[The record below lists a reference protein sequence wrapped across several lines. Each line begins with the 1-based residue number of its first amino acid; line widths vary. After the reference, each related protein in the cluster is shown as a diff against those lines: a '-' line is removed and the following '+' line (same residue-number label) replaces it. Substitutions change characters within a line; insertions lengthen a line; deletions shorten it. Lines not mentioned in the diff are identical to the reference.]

1 VLTLSLAP
9 YVPYQVNLTAVACGI
24 RVPLTSQTAFTQE
37 GVPTVGPTI
46 TNITRTSGVSASLQW
61 APLPLEDSRG
71 YVINYS
77 VTYSQKTDILC
88 SPPSTWI
95 DATNFTTHN
104 LAYVI
109 SGLIPHLSY
118 CVAVSA
124 STNAGVGIFGPPS
137 EIPCEVLH
145 CIFGSM

>member
-1 VLTLSLAP
+1 MQYTFVSHWFQTCLAVLDGVLYDFLFFVS
-9 YVPYQVNLTAVACGI
+9 
-24 RVPLTSQTAFTQE
+24 
-37 GVPTVGPTI
+37 VPTVGPTI
-46 TNITRTSGVSASLQW
+46 TNTTRTSGVSASLQW
-61 APLPLEDSRG
+61 APLPLEDSKG

-95 DATNFTTHN
+95 DATNFTTQN

-145 CIFGSM
+145 CIFESM

>member
-1 VLTLSLAP
+1 MQYTFASHWFQTCLAVLDSVLYDFLFFVS
-9 YVPYQVNLTAVACGI
+9 
-24 RVPLTSQTAFTQE
+24 
-37 GVPTVGPTI
+37 VPTVGPTI
-46 TNITRTSGVSASLQW
+46 TNTTRMSGVSASLQW

-95 DATNFTTHN
+95 DATNFTTQN

-109 SGLIPHLSY
+109 GGLIPHLSY

-137 EIPCEVLH
+137 EIPGEVLH